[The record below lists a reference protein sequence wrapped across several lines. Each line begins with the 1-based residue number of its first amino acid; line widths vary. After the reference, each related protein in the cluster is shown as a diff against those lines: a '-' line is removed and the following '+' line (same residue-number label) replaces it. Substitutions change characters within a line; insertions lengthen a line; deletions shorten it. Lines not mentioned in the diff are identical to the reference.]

1 MNTERLRAVTLCGL
15 VSCTLVVTFTNGQ
28 PYTNPLSRL
37 ATMDALVHDGTFA
50 IDDSPLANT
59 ADKVKLGEHFYSSK
73 PPVLSVASAGIYA
86 LLHHTTGLSFREQ
99 REQLETAIRVMNLI
113 VAGLPHLLLL
123 VYAYLFLS
131 LYGPPHVL
139 LWAFGCFAFG
149 QLGLA
154 YATSINNHVPA
165 GVAAFA
171 GFYYAFRVR
180 SLSSPSARDLVFAGL
195 AAGLAPTLD
204 LGTVFISVAVGIY
217 LLAFDWQRTL
227 RLFAPAAAVPLALH
241 FGLTALITGSLAPI
255 YLRKELYHY
264 PGSYWNA
271 PTGIDALD
279 EPRGTYLF
287 NILLGHHGFFSMT
300 PIAILAVIA
309 IVIACIRRGPH
320 LAEAIVVGASLLAS
334 ITFYTL
340 TTKNYGGH
348 CIGFRWL
355 LPITPLVLL
364 FTADW
369 LASVRTRWGYAIF
382 AALLAVSQFHA
393 SASLGNPWQKSKW
406 DLWLGDPTSK
416 AGK

>member
-1 MNTERLRAVTLCGL
+1 MNTERSHAVTLCAL
-15 VSCTLVVTFTNGQ
+15 ASCTLVATFTTGQ
-28 PYTNPLSRL
+28 PLVNPMSRL
-37 ATMDALVHDGTFA
+37 ATMDALVHDGTFR
-50 IDDSPLANT
+50 IDHSQFANT
-59 ADKVKLGEHFYSSK
+59 IDKVKIGAHFFSSK
-73 PPVLSVASAGIYA
+73 PPVLSVVGAGIYA
-86 LLHHTTGLSFREQ
+86 VLHRAVGLSFREDV
-99 REQLETAIRVMNLI
+99 ETAIQVMNLI

-123 VYAYLFLS
+123 VYAYRFLS
-131 LYGPPHVL
+131 LYAPPQVL

-154 YATSINNHVPA
+154 YATTINNHVPA

-180 SLSSPSARDLVFAGL
+180 SQSSRSVRHFIFAGL

-204 LGTVFISVAVGIY
+204 LGTLFVSVATGIY
-217 LLAFDWQRTL
+217 LLGFDWKRTL
-227 RLFAPAAAVPLALH
+227 RLFAPAAALPLVVH
-241 FGLTALITGSLAPI
+241 FGLTVLSTGSLVPI
-255 YLRKELYHY
+255 YLRKKLYLY

-279 EPRGTYLF
+279 EPRGTYLL
-287 NILLGHHGFFSMT
+287 NVLVGHHGFFSMT
-300 PIAILAVIA
+300 PVLVLAVIA
-309 IVIACIRRGPH
+309 IVSACIRRGPH

-340 TTKNYGGH
+340 TTKNYGGI

-369 LASVRTRWGYAIF
+369 LASVRTRWGYALF

-393 SASLGNPWQKSKW
+393 SAGMGNPWVESRW
-406 DLWLGDPTSK
+406 SRWLSEPADQ